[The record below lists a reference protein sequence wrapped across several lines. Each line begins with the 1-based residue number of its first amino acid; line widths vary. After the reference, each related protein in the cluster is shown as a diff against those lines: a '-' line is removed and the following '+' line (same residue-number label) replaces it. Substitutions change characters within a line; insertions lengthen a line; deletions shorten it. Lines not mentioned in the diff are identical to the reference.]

1 MKNGLPQNA
10 TLTTNR
16 GINNDIVYVKQ
27 YLYSFLLEL
36 LKSTAS
42 LLSYYPPCPMSIAPM
57 ILQQPSQSKLN
68 SQTHLPQ
75 LQPSTSTMITHQLT
89 TASRSGIFARNYV
102 EHHLQ
107 DTAGKCTI
115 III

>member
-1 MKNGLPQNA
+1 
-10 TLTTNR
+10 
-16 GINNDIVYVKQ
+16 
-27 YLYSFLLEL
+27 
-36 LKSTAS
+36 
-42 LLSYYPPCPMSIAPM
+42 MSIAPM
-57 ILQQPSQSKLN
+57 VLQQPSQSKLN

-89 TASRSGIFARNYV
+89 NRSGTFARNYV